1 MDVVL
6 ASLVIRIAWL
16 DLLVFQNLLKMPNIV
31 FPGFVALD
39 EVNDVIV
46 GNNLVILVVDAAS
59 EFLDFG
65 KIVHSLFVIVDHF
78 DNLGS
83 VSGTIFL
90 RRHQE
95 CAFDQFFGR

>member
-1 MDVVL
+1 
-6 ASLVIRIAWL
+6 
-16 DLLVFQNLLKMPNIV
+16 MPNVV

-39 EVNDVIV
+39 EVNNVIV
-46 GNNLVILVVDAAS
+46 GNHHFVPVVDVAS

-65 KIVHSLFVIVDHF
+65 KIVHSSFVIVDHF

-90 RRHQE
+90 RWHQE
-95 CAFDQFFGR
+95 CAVDQFVRR